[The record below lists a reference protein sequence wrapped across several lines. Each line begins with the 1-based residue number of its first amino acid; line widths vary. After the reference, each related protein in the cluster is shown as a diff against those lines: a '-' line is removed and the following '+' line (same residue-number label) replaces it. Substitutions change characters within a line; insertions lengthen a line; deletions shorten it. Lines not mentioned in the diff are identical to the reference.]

1 MTDKDKMKLRSNFE
15 RGTTRWAVRMAQWTA
30 MGIPESDFDKPKI
43 AVVNT
48 SSGLSVCFSHLDRVA
63 RTVQEAIRAAGGL
76 PFEIRTAAPS
86 DFVTSAGRQGRYLMP
101 TRDLIVND
109 IEVQVEG
116 AELDGMILLSSCD
129 KTTPAH
135 LMAAGRLDIP
145 SLVLA
150 CGYQLGRQ
158 CGEHHVD
165 IEEVYKAVG
174 TVKAGQLSLD
184 GLETMCRSAI
194 DGPGVCA
201 GLATANSM
209 HCLAEALGMALP
221 GNAPIR
227 ADSERLHALAAR
239 AGARVVELVNEG
251 LRPRQVLTP
260 AAFRNAVRVAVATG
274 CSVNVMR
281 HLVAIAIESECP
293 VDIIGEFEASAGR
306 VPMLTQV
313 RPNGPDRIE
322 DLDRAGGVRG
332 VMVRMAELIDP
343 SARSV
348 AGQSIGEVLTQP
360 MEIDGR
366 VIRTLASPVSPEP
379 GLLVIRGS
387 LAPEG
392 ALVKLAAV
400 PAGIRRFSGTARVF
414 EDESLAIDG
423 LRTGAVQPGQVIV
436 LRMMGPRGGPGTV
449 FAASFMAALVGAGLG
464 ASVAVVTDG
473 ELSGLN
479 SGITIGQVMP
489 EAAAGGPLAAVRD
502 GDRIDIDLDAR
513 RLELAVAPEEI
524 AHRLRDFQPPRPQG
538 RFGWL
543 HLYQQLVQPL
553 SRGAVLGER
562 PAPAPSG
569 QPQR

>member
-1 MTDKDKMKLRSNFE
+1 MSFRSNFE
-15 RGTTRWAVRMAQWTA
+15 RGSTRWAVRVAQWTA
-30 MGIPESDFDKPKI
+30 MGIPEEDFDKPKI

-48 SSGLSVCFSHLDRVA
+48 SSGLSVCFSHLDRISKI
-63 RTVQEAIRAAGGL
+63 VQDAIRAAGAL

-86 DFVTSAGRQGRYLMP
+86 DFITSAGRQGRYLMP

-116 AELDGMILLSSCD
+116 AELDGMLLLSSCD

-184 GLETMCRSAI
+184 GLESMCRSAI

-227 ADSERLHALAAR
+227 ADSPRLHALAAE
-239 AGARVVELVNEG
+239 AGARIVGLVREN
-251 LRPRQVLTP
+251 LRPRQILTP
-260 AAFRNAVRVAVATG
+260 AALRNAVRAAVATG

-281 HLVAIAIESECP
+281 HLIAVAIEAECP
-293 VDIIGEFEASAGR
+293 VDVIAEFEACADR

-313 RPNGPDRIE
+313 KPNGPDRIE
-322 DLDRAGGVRG
+322 DLDAAGGIRA
-332 VMVRMAELIDP
+332 VMQRLGDLIDGN
-343 SARSV
+343 ARSV
-348 AGQSIGEVLTQP
+348 AGHTVGQILSEP
-360 MEIDGR
+360 MAIDDR
-366 VIRTLASPVSPEP
+366 VIRTLSAPFAREP
-379 GLLVIRGS
+379 GLMVIRGS
-387 LAPEG
+387 LAPDG

-400 PAGIRRFSGTARVF
+400 PAGIRRFAGSAKVF
-414 EDESLAIDG
+414 EDESVAIDG

-436 LRMMGPRGGPGTV
+436 LRMLGPRGGPGTV
-449 FAASFMAALVGAGLG
+449 FAASFMAALVGAGRG
-464 ASVAVVTDG
+464 ADVAVVTDG

-489 EAAAGGPLAAVRD
+489 EAAEGGPLAAVRD
-502 GDRIDIDLDAR
+502 GDRIEIDLNAR
-513 RLELAVAPEEI
+513 RIDLAVPADEVT
-524 AHRLRDFQPPRPQG
+524 ARLRDFKPPVPQG

-543 HLYQQLVQPL
+543 HLYGQLVQPL

-562 PAPAPSG
+562 APSK
-569 QPQR
+569 

>member
-1 MTDKDKMKLRSNFE
+1 MTYRSNFE
-15 RGTTRWAVRMAQWTA
+15 RGSTRWAVRVAQWTA
-30 MGIPESDFDKPKI
+30 MGIDEADFDKPKI

-48 SSGLSVCFSHLDRVA
+48 SSGLSVCFSHLDRISKI
-63 RTVQEAIRAAGGL
+63 VQDAIRAAGGL
-76 PFEIRTAAPS
+76 PFEVRTAAPS
-86 DFVTSAGRQGRYLMP
+86 DFITSAGRQGRYLMP

-109 IEVQVEG
+109 IEVQIEG
-116 AELDGMILLSSCD
+116 AELDGMLLLSSCD

-145 SLVLA
+145 SLVVA

-174 TVKAGQLSLD
+174 TVKAGQMSLD
-184 GLETMCRSAI
+184 SLETMCRSAI

-227 ADSERLHALAAR
+227 ADGPRLHALAVQ
-239 AGARVVELVNEG
+239 AGARIVDLVRED
-251 LRPRQVLTP
+251 LRPRRILTP
-260 AAFRNAVRVAVATG
+260 GALRNAVRTAVAMG

-281 HLVAIAIESECP
+281 HLIAVAIEAECP
-293 VDIIGEFEASAGR
+293 VDVIAEFEACADL
-306 VPMLTQV
+306 VPMMTQI

-322 DLDRAGGVRG
+322 DLDAAGGVRA
-332 VMVRMAELIDP
+332 VMQRLGDLMDG
-343 SARSV
+343 SAMSVSGRSM
-348 AGQSIGEVLTQP
+348 GEVLAEPLT
-360 MEIDGR
+360 IDDR
-366 VIRTLASPVSPEP
+366 VIRTLADPFAREP
-379 GLLVIRGS
+379 GLMVIRGS
-387 LAPEG
+387 LAPDG

-400 PAGIRRFSGTARVF
+400 PLGIRRFVGPAKVF

-436 LRMMGPRGGPGTV
+436 LRMLGPRGGPGTV
-449 FAASFMAALVGAGLG
+449 FAASFMAALVGAGRG
-464 ASVAVVTDG
+464 ADVAVVTDG

-489 EAAAGGPLAAVRD
+489 EAAEGGPLAAVRD
-502 GDRIDIDLDAR
+502 GDQIEIDLNGR
-513 RLELAVAPEEI
+513 RIELVVSAAEI
-524 AHRLRDFQPPRPQG
+524 EARLRDFKPPVPKG

-543 HLYQQLVQPL
+543 HLYGQLVQPL

-562 PAPAPSG
+562 APLK
-569 QPQR
+569 